1 MSTQI
6 VEKFDSEIFK
16 IHVLSTLAA
25 DVFDG
30 LNRDTNKDSNG
41 YVIFRLNLTEINQ
54 CDFLLN
60 ELVRRT
66 RILHDDFQLAD
77 FGGVA

>member
-1 MSTQI
+1 MA
-6 VEKFDSEIFK
+6 EKFDVDIHH

-25 DVFDG
+25 NVFDG
-30 LNRDTNKDSNG
+30 LSQDDTKDSNG
-41 YVIFRLNLTEINQ
+41 YVVFRLNLTEINQ
-54 CDFLLN
+54 FDFLLN
-60 ELVRRT
+60 ELVRRA